1 MTTNP
6 GDRRARREA
15 QRAEARRAA
24 GRSAPASRWL
34 LPGLIAAA
42 VVVAAVLAIVLSG
55 GGPGGDGGSSSVPPS
70 ASGGGSTAG
79 GSGAEV
85 APPVISGTPLAEFPG
100 RDVTDPAVGQA
111 APEVTGTDFD
121 GTPVSIE
128 ADGRPKVL
136 LFLAHW
142 CPHCQEEVPV
152 VQTWVT
158 AGGVPAGVDLISVAT
173 AIDPA
178 APNYPPDAWFAREG
192 WTSPVIVD
200 PTNSVA
206 QAYGLTAF
214 PFWVFVGPDGNVR
227 ARTTGEVSIADLEAA
242 IRGLIPS
249 ARAVACVS
257 PLPTERRRC

>member
-1 MTTNP
+1 MTTSP

-24 GRSAPASRWL
+24 GRSTPASRWL
-34 LPGLIAAA
+34 LPGLIAVA
-42 VVVAAVLAIVLSG
+42 VVVAAVIAIVLSG
-55 GGPGGDGGSSSVPPS
+55 GGPGSDGGSSSVPPS
-70 ASGGGSTAG
+70 ASGSTAA
-79 GSGAEV
+79 GSGATV
-85 APPVISGTPLAEFPG
+85 PPPVISGTPLSEFAG
-100 RDVTDPAVGQA
+100 RDVADPAVGQA
-111 APEVTGTDFD
+111 APAVTGTDFD

-128 ADGRPKVL
+128 ADGRPKVI

-152 VQTWVT
+152 VQAWVT
-158 AGGVPAGVDLISVAT
+158 AGGVPEGVDVISVAT

-214 PFWVFVGPDGNVR
+214 PFWVFVGADGNVR
-227 ARTTGEVSIADLEAA
+227 ARAIGEVSIADLEAA
-242 IRGLIPS
+242 IRGLTPS

>member
-1 MTTNP
+1 MTTSP

-24 GRSAPASRWL
+24 GRSTPASRWL

-55 GGPGGDGGSSSVPPS
+55 GPGSDGGSSTVPPS
-70 ASGGGSTAG
+70 ASSGGSTAS
-79 GSGAEV
+79 GSGAAAE
-85 APPVISGTPLAEFPG
+85 APVITGTPLAGFPG
-100 RDVTDPAVGQA
+100 PGVTDPAVGQA
-111 APEVTGTDFD
+111 APEVSGAAFD
-121 GTPVSIE
+121 GTPVAIE
-128 ADGRPKVL
+128 ADGRPKVI

-152 VQTWVT
+152 IQAWVT
-158 AGGVPAGVDLISVAT
+158 AGGVPAGVDLFAVAT

-206 QAYGLTAF
+206 EAYGLTAF

-227 ARTTGEVSIADLEAA
+227 ARTIGEVSIADLEAA
-242 IRGLIPS
+242 IRGLTPS

-257 PLPTERRRC
+257 PLPAERRRC

>member
-42 VVVAAVLAIVLSG
+42 VVVAAVLAIVLSS
-55 GGPGGDGGSSSVPPS
+55 GGPGSDGGSSSVPPS
-70 ASGGGSTAG
+70 AAAGGSTAA
-79 GSGAEV
+79 GSGAAV

-121 GTPVSIE
+121 GTPVSME
-128 ADGRPKVL
+128 ADGRPKVI

-178 APNYPPDAWFAREG
+178 APNYPPDAWLAREG

-227 ARTTGEVSIADLEAA
+227 ARTTGEVSITDLEAA

-249 ARAVACVS
+249 A
-257 PLPTERRRC
+257 